1 MSKSKVLV
9 GLVLVLYI
17 CFIIFEISDEFNI
30 AFLLDS
36 VMVPVITA
44 AYIIFCKKKNMYFL
58 LFLICYSI
66 SEIMGVATHYI
77 LFYNLPYKDRLIYYE
92 YDYYIGSALYIIG
105 YAFLLFKVSKAL
117 SIKHVLRNFKIHLIV
132 LSALN
137 VYLIYVLQFI
147 VQSNLNYTYEYQ
159 MEFLYNVVML
169 LLLSV
174 TLLLYFHRDNKK
186 SLYLFIGAL
195 LIVFSEVL
203 DVAYNYIGQ
212 RALINIIGTTLA
224 LFAFYFFYKPENEHY
239 ALIDDY

>member
-1 MSKSKVLV
+1 
-9 GLVLVLYI
+9 
-17 CFIIFEISDEFNI
+17 
-30 AFLLDS
+30 
-36 VMVPVITA
+36 
-44 AYIIFCKKKNMYFL
+44 
-58 LFLICYSI
+58 
-66 SEIMGVATHYI
+66 MGVATHYI

-224 LFAFYFFYKPENEHY
+224 LFAFYFFYKQALLKHAVKAENEHY